1 MGQIGSFDAFK
12 ETMEQMVKHGI
23 LLVSGVRGN
32 PMTIGWGSVG
42 SVWGRPIFIVLV
54 RPSRYTF
61 KFMEEA
67 KEFTVNVLADR
78 YKGEITLCGTKS
90 GREVNKIEA
99 CRFTLEKGRLV
110 GAPHIGEADVYYE
123 CRTVHKTSV
132 INADL
137 EVGIVKEYYPKG
149 DYHRVYFGEILG
161 AYRR

>member
-1 MGQIGSFDAFK
+1 MGRIGVFEAFK

-23 LLVSGVRGN
+23 LLVSGARGN
-32 PMTIGWGSVG
+32 PMAIGWGAIG
-42 SVWGRPIFIVLV
+42 SVWGRPVFVVLV

-61 KFMEEA
+61 KFMEET

-90 GREVNKIEA
+90 GREANKIEA
-99 CRFTLEKGRLV
+99 CGFTLEKGIFV
-110 GAPHIGEADVYYE
+110 GAPHIGEADVHYE

-137 EVGIVKEYYPKG
+137 DGGIVKEYYPKG

-161 AYRR
+161 VYRR